1 MGLAL
6 QWAVDLCVQGVVG
19 MHLGCC
25 DCKAFFR
32 SCHWTLTWTSKNFNF
47 TLIRPQSGNLSSIFW
62 GLSPSQRVKT
72 KQNNKGPD
80 AVSDL
85 WSNKS

>member
-19 MHLGCC
+19 IHLGCC

-32 SCHWTLTWTSKNFNF
+32 SCHWTLTWTSKNLNF
-47 TLIRPQSGNLSSIFW
+47 MLICPQNGNLSSIFW

-80 AVSDL
+80 AVSDF